1 MSCKL
6 IVADESVIIQKTLE
20 KILSDK
26 DFQITFFSEGESAYK
41 SIMREVPDVVIA
53 DTRLSEI
60 DGYKLCEKIKSE
72 PSLRSVRVIL
82 LAPVAEGIDERLAL
96 ETGADDCLIKPFEPD
111 DLHNSLEIILD
122 TENIIRELRIRL
134 LKYEEKI
141 ERTRIEVIEK
151 IMSEVIPEIED
162 SIVKEVKDTV
172 VKIVQDKIPYAVE
185 RAVAG
190 KIKEIKN
197 KKNKSQ

>member
-1 MSCKL
+1 MTCKL

-20 KILSDK
+20 KVLYDR

-41 SIMREVPDVVIA
+41 SIMQEVPDIVIA
-53 DTRLSEI
+53 DTDLSEI

-82 LAPVAEGIDERLAL
+82 LAPVAEGINERLAL
-96 ETGADDCLIKPFEPD
+96 ETGADDCLVKPFEPD
-111 DLHNSLEIILD
+111 DLYNSLEIVLN
-122 TENIIRELRIRL
+122 TESIIRELRIRL
-134 LKYEEKI
+134 LKYEENI

-151 IMSEVIPEIED
+151 IMSEVIPEIEE
-162 SIVKEVKDTV
+162 SIVDEVKDTV
-172 VKIVQDKIPYAVE
+172 VKIVQEKIPYAVE

-197 KKNKSQ
+197 KKHKF